1 MRVFPR
7 EIVASRPFLEEVE
20 TGLERLADKPALILW
35 ADEDPAFKERER
47 ARFEALF
54 RRHRTV
60 ILRGAGHEIA
70 EDAPEEIAGAIHDWW
85 IEMVEGLRGDRADAP
100 EAAGPARPAEVASR
114 A

>member
-20 TGLERLADKPALILW
+20 AGLERLAYAPALILW
-35 ADEDPAFKERER
+35 ADRDPAFKDQER

-60 ILRGAGHEIA
+60 ILRGVGHEIA

-85 IEMVEGLRGDRADAP
+85 IEMVEGLRGDRDVAAAP
-100 EAAGPARPAEVASR
+100 ERPVEVASR
-114 A
+114 T